1 MTKARTAGFR
11 LHQVAGLDIYGV
23 VAERLEIAVFLSPFT
38 LWANVAQ
45 LVEQRF
51 RKARVVSSILTVG
64 SKWLICIHSQ
74 FERSFAEYAEG
85 QHFQVPQRPWSIA
98 SQVNG

>member
-1 MTKARTAGFR
+1 MGGEEAEQSLQDLHKRVRFCASLCFR

-23 VAERLEIAVFLSPFT
+23 IAERLEIAVFLSPFT

-64 SKWLICIHSQ
+64 SIL
-74 FERSFAEYAEG
+74 Y
-85 QHFQVPQRPWSIA
+85 PL
-98 SQVNG
+98 

>member
-1 MTKARTAGFR
+1 
-11 LHQVAGLDIYGV
+11 LHQVAGSDMNGG
-23 VAERLEIAVFLSPFT
+23 VAERLGFAVFLSPFT

-64 SKWLICIHSQ
+64 SISKPATN
-74 FERSFAEYAEG
+74 RMNAG
-85 QHFQVPQRPWSIA
+85 
-98 SQVNG
+98 